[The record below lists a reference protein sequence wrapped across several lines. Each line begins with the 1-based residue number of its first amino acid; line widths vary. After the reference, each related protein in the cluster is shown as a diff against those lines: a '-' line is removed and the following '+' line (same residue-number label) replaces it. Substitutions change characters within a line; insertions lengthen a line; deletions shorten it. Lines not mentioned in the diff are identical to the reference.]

1 MNKPLVGIV
10 LGSDSDLSVMRE
22 AAETLN
28 KLSVAYEI
36 TIASAHRT
44 PAQAEE
50 YAQTAEI
57 RGLEVIIAAAGGA
70 AHLGGVLAA
79 WTALPVIGVPMKT
92 STLGGVD
99 SLYSMVQMPAGVP
112 GGHGQH

>member
-1 MNKPLVGIV
+1 MKTPLVGIV
-10 LGSDSDLSVMRE
+10 MGSDSDLSVMRE

-28 KLSVAYEI
+28 KLGVPHEL

-50 YAQTAEI
+50 YAQTAEV

-70 AHLGGVLAA
+70 AHLGGY
-79 WTALPVIGVPMKT
+79 WR
-92 STLGGVD
+92 
-99 SLYSMVQMPAGVP
+99 P
-112 GGHGQH
+112 GPRCR